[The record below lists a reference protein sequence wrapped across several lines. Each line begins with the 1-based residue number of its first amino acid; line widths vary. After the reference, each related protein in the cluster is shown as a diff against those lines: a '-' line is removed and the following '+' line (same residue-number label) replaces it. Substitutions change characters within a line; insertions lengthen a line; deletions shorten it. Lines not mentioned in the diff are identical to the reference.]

1 MSVLQIERKNRI
13 KKIMNTIE
21 KVKKVDIDDLYGEF
35 AMFGLSRRT
44 FLEYVNCMVL
54 GKHVKRVGGELV
66 WVG

>member
-1 MSVLQIERKNRI
+1 
-13 KKIMNTIE
+13 MNTIE